1 MSHAVRLE
9 GSLSETRSG
18 TSLTLVCSPGCR
30 ADDAS
35 AATLFD
41 HLYTSILVAEE
52 DSTRV
57 DGEDTF
63 PMIQRD

>member
-1 MSHAVRLE
+1 MPFGVL
-9 GSLSETRSG
+9 
-18 TSLTLVCSPGCR
+18 LTFVCSPGRC

-57 DGEDTF
+57 DGEGTF
-63 PMIQRD
+63 PLIQSG